1 MAQTQEQGHKQL
13 FAVHFFIVSSS
24 LFLFVAPGT
33 SASRLDVT
41 GICHSRVHAET
52 RQQPPHQHDVCRKK
66 RNEP

>member
-33 SASRLDVT
+33 SPSRLDVT
-41 GICHSRVHAET
+41 
-52 RQQPPHQHDVCRKK
+52 
-66 RNEP
+66 